1 MQNIVLCPGMPRSGT
16 TSLSRLIPNIVRK
29 EPQYL
34 FGLYNFESCYPELY
48 PEEVVDTHVK
58 FILNE
63 NRMTLNLDTPY
74 SFNDYSKYISKNTYD
89 FSQTTWLLTEQ
100 QLIEIKNSL
109 SQFNIKIILMFR
121 EPVSRLWSYCNMI
134 CEDWNTNKSAKEL
147 FDEYISKCDIYVDIF
162 DKFKNVFDEV
172 LCLSTEKFFGSQ
184 EECNKLTD
192 FLEIDRIEMIN
203 HFSNEYDYDK
213 FDRSE
218 LQKYQNLLKNSC
230 NFHKNL

>member
-1 MQNIVLCPGMPRSGT
+1 MQNIVLCPGLPRSGT
-16 TSLSRLIPNIVRK
+16 TSLSRLIPNITHK

-34 FGLYNFESCYPELY
+34 FGLYDFNSCYPELY
-48 PEEVVDTHVK
+48 PEEVVDTHIK

-63 NRMTLNLDTPY
+63 NRTILNLDTPY

-100 QLIEIKNSL
+100 QLTEVKNSL

-134 CEDWNTNKSAKEL
+134 CEDWNTNNSPKQL
-147 FDEYISKCDIYVDIF
+147 FDEYVTKCDIYTDIF
-162 DKFKNVFDEV
+162 DKFNNVFDDV

-184 EECNKLTD
+184 EECDKLTD
-192 FLEIDRIEMIN
+192 FLEIDRIVMVN
-203 HFSNEYDYDK
+203 QVSNDYDYSE
-213 FDRSE
+213 FDQNE
-218 LQKYQNLLKNSC
+218 LQKYQELLKRSC
-230 NFHKNL
+230 DFHKNL